1 MRTIDLG
8 TAFRDDARPATV
20 GLYLASAAV
29 AAAVLAPLGWLVLG
43 ALSVRPSTAVELLT
57 RSTTVRVFLNSAALV
72 VATTTACV
80 LVGVPLAWLTVRTD
94 LPFRR
99 AWTVLVA
106 LPLVIPSYVGA
117 FAFVSAFGPRGRL
130 QDLLAPV
137 GVESLPSIYGLWGT
151 VLVLTLYTYPYV
163 FVTARAALKT
173 LDTRLIDAAR
183 TLRHDRTG
191 AFRRVVVPH
200 LRPAVAAGGL
210 LSALYVLSDLG
221 TPEFMRFQVFA
232 TVIYSAS
239 TYSLD
244 LASLLSL
251 QLLGVTVLVL
261 AVESR
266 TRGEER
272 LSGTR
277 GGSHRGDVVRL
288 GRWRWVAVLFPAVV
302 AALALVVPVG
312 VLLWWLVDGGGGL
325 TGVAFDPAYALNSV
339 SVAIAAASLAT
350 AAGLPIAYLAARR
363 DSNLATLFERISYV
377 GYAVPGVVLGLA
389 LIFLTTRTVP
399 ALYQTLPVLV
409 FAYVVRFLPQAVGS
423 TRASFL
429 SVNPRLP
436 EAARTLGRTSIG
448 AFRRVTFPLVA
459 PGLLGGAALVFLT
472 TMKEL
477 PATLL
482 LRPTGFETLVT
493 VLWRAQ
499 ANYAYGA
506 AAVPALLLLAI
517 SAASIVVVLRG
528 EGYDVG

>member
-1 MRTIDLG
+1 MRTIALG
-8 TAFRDDARPATV
+8 TTVRDDARPASV

-43 ALSVRPSTAVELLT
+43 ALSVRPETAIELLT
-57 RSTTVRVFLNSAALV
+57 RSTTVQVFLNSAALV

-99 AWTVLVA
+99 AWTILVA

-117 FAFVSAFGPRGRL
+117 FAFVSAFGPRGEL
-130 QDLLAPV
+130 QDLLAPF
-137 GVESLPSIYGLWGT
+137 GIESLPSIYGLWGT

-183 TLRHDRTG
+183 TLRHDRKG

-272 LSGTR
+272 LSGTQ

-288 GRWRWVAVLFPAVV
+288 GRWRWIAVLFPAAV
-302 AALALVVPVG
+302 AGLALVVP
-312 VLLWWLVDGGGGL
+312 
-325 TGVAFDPAYALNSV
+325 
-339 SVAIAAASLAT
+339 
-350 AAGLPIAYLAARR
+350 
-363 DSNLATLFERISYV
+363 
-377 GYAVPGVVLGLA
+377 
-389 LIFLTTRTVP
+389 
-399 ALYQTLPVLV
+399 
-409 FAYVVRFLPQAVGS
+409 
-423 TRASFL
+423 
-429 SVNPRLP
+429 
-436 EAARTLGRTSIG
+436 
-448 AFRRVTFPLVA
+448 
-459 PGLLGGAALVFLT
+459 
-472 TMKEL
+472 
-477 PATLL
+477 
-482 LRPTGFETLVT
+482 
-493 VLWRAQ
+493 
-499 ANYAYGA
+499 
-506 AAVPALLLLAI
+506 
-517 SAASIVVVLRG
+517 
-528 EGYDVG
+528 